1 MVSSGILASLLVPL
15 SPPPHTPSPSP
26 LLSPTHPLL
35 SAQWKSLITGGESNP
50 WQWMKDE
57 GLPPSLSFSQS
68 LSLSS
73 FFPWMLVML
82 GRFSPSLPLIFP
94 LPLSPSL
101 SLFSLFL
108 FFLLL
113 YFPLFFPPSTFF
125 LSVQVK
131 VSRRNP
137 PLLRLDAER
146 KRSEFTG
153 KVWGDKVICFMAE
166 DLLIEL
172 ITKLQPISLA

>member
-15 SPPPHTPSPSP
+15 SPPDTPSPP
-26 LLSPTHPLL
+26 PPLSPTHPLL

-108 FFLLL
+108 FF
-113 YFPLFFPPSTFF
+113 YSSTSPFFSPSTFF

-131 VSRRNP
+131 VSRRKP
-137 PLLRLDAER
+137 PLLRLEAER
-146 KRSEFTG
+146 ERSEFTG
-153 KVWGDKVICFMAE
+153 KVWGDMFICFMAE
-166 DLLIEL
+166 SLLIEL
-172 ITKLQPISLA
+172 ITKLQPVGLA

>member
-15 SPPPHTPSPSP
+15 SPPDTPSPP
-26 LLSPTHPLL
+26 PPLSPTHPLL

-101 SLFSLFL
+101 SLSFL
-108 FFLLL
+108 SFFFFTPLL
-113 YFPLFFPPSTFF
+113 PPFFPPQ
-125 LSVQVK
+125 LS
-131 VSRRNP
+131 SSPCRWRLAGGS
-137 PLLRLDAER
+137 LLCSDWRQSGSAASLQE
-146 KRSEFTG
+146 KFGE
-153 KVWGDKVICFMAE
+153 ICLFV
-166 DLLIEL
+166 LWLRVYW
-172 ITKLQPISLA
+172 